1 MAIICWSIC
10 ACPALTILPLQG
22 PREQSRPVSLEV
34 GNAMKQAP
42 GDGEGRGGLMCCSPW
57 GCKELGTTERLNNNN
72 ATEEKN
78 NSEAECSGSSQASR
92 VNSGVT
98 PSLYQTPDPPY
109 VLGRPESTI
118 SFGDGKLRPRQR
130 SRRRTGLVCE
140 PRSSDTQASALSSS
154 DLCCHLTCP
163 PQGLHVSLCIKRVS

>member
-1 MAIICWSIC
+1 
-10 ACPALTILPLQG
+10 
-22 PREQSRPVSLEV
+22 
-34 GNAMKQAP
+34 
-42 GDGEGRGGLMCCSPW
+42 MCCSPW